1 MLLYGTKKWFKKYKE
16 WYKWKYLENRNR
28 FIALENKLMVAGG
41 KGEGR
46 DWLGVWVDVYVTL
59 FKTDNQQG
67 PIV

>member
-1 MLLYGTKKWFKKYKE
+1 MIQ
-16 WYKWKYLENRNR
+16 WKYLENRNR
-28 FIALENKLMVAGG
+28 FTALENKLMVAGG